1 MDCVLRYTSR
11 KKKGAGL
18 LIDMLIEG
26 NHRLTKEQHHANVKA
41 SRKRIREGEEGEARR
56 MSMAKTMG
64 EHYKLKPYIEAL

>member
-1 MDCVLRYTSR
+1 
-11 KKKGAGL
+11 
-18 LIDMLIEG
+18 MLIKG